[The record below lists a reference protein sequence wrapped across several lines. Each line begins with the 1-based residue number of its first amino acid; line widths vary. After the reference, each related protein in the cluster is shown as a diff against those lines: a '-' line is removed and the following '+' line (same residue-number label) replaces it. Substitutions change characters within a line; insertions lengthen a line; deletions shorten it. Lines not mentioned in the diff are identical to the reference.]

1 MSLPTSGTVVVPVER
16 RVPKAPHWG
25 ALLLVWTL
33 AGLMSL
39 VSGYVQYRH
48 EGLPV
53 PWSRLWSEVA
63 GWGMWILLFPV
74 MVWAVRRYP
83 LGRRSWRSGL
93 PAHLLIGAAVA
104 TTYAVL
110 AVFESQVALALASGT
125 WTFDIWGALGGYL
138 FGGFQTYFLVYW
150 LLVAGLHAI
159 DYYHRFRE
167 REVRSIELEAELHRT
182 QLQLLK
188 LQLDP
193 HFLFNALNAV
203 AALVHSDPDG
213 AERMVGLLSDFLR
226 QSLHNAS
233 RPEVT
238 LREELEF
245 LALYLEIEQTRF
257 GDRLH
262 VEVDVPAELLSARV
276 PTMILQ
282 PLVENAIR
290 HGRRPGGEPLRV
302 RVLGR
307 PHADGVELCVRD
319 DGRGLSDHRTEGVG
333 VLNTRARLRQLY
345 GGAQVFTLSSATG
358 GGAEAR
364 VLLPWRGEDRP
375 PLAEGILKTAPASGA
390 GS

>member
-1 MSLPTSGTVVVPVER
+1 MAESAAFAGQLRAER
-16 RVPKAPHWG
+16 RRTRAPHWG

-39 VSGYVQYRH
+39 VSGFLQYRG

-63 GWGMWILLFPV
+63 SWVLWVALFPAV
-74 MVWAVRRYP
+74 VWVVRRYP
-83 LGRRSWRSGL
+83 LGRRSWRASVL
-93 PAHLLIGAAVA
+93 AHVLVGIAVA
-104 TTYAVL
+104 SAYAVL
-110 AVFESQVALALASGT
+110 IVVERQVVLALGT
-125 WTFDIWGALGGYL
+125 GVWSFHVWDALSGYL
-138 FGGFQTYFLVYW
+138 LGGFQTYFLVFW

-167 REVRSIELEAELHRT
+167 REVRSVELEAELHRT

-203 AALVHSDPDG
+203 AALVHVDPDG

-226 QSLHNAS
+226 QSLHNAG

-238 LREELEF
+238 LREELDF
-245 LALYLEIEQTRF
+245 LGRYVEIERTRF
-257 GDRLH
+257 GDALRVDL
-262 VEVDVPAELLSARV
+262 DVPGDLLSVRV
-276 PTMILQ
+276 PNMILQ

-290 HGRRPGGEPLRV
+290 HGRKPGAEPLRV
-302 RVLGR
+302 RVVARTVPEGI
-307 PHADGVELCVRD
+307 ELRVID
-319 DGRGLSDHRTEGVG
+319 DGRGLRESRTEGVG
-333 VLNTRARLRQLY
+333 LANTRARLRQLY
-345 GGAQVFTLSSATG
+345 GGTQSLELTASPA
-358 GGAEAR
+358 GGAETR
-364 VLLPWRGEDRP
+364 VLIPRRLDERAA
-375 PLAEGILKTAPASGA
+375 AEPIFDAVPAPDA